1 MHSVTLIAQPRSK
14 TPFAKV
20 GAMKSGKYEPKN
32 SGTFGVM
39 WFTDFGDKF
48 WEACRGVDDTP
59 KLRLR
64 DSGFDEMD
72 WSVSFRFAGFKA
84 RITSVKYKG
93 FFGKPGNSYMEL
105 KIGTQNPND
114 LRVFLQAFVEKF
126 ETPPWIMNNWK
137 KAEAKCGFSKEE
149 IISEWSKGM
158 GREITEEET
167 VVKGWGASLFGSKD
181 KDSKKE
187 EFEIF
192 EDAEGNDVKMVIHGA
207 LEVEGDEYA
216 IMSYAD
222 DVITTEYEIMKI
234 NRDKKGNVT
243 YSGVEDEELYNDLSE
258 AATEHLETKFIFKLI
273 DFNLVTT
280 TNLIFATLVAKAL
293 ISWVTIQIIRK
304 GKKNVNGT

>member
-1 MHSVTLIAQPRSK
+1 MHAYWCQLVHSVTLIAQPRSK

-187 EFEIF
+187 EEFEIF

-258 AATEHLETKFIFKLI
+258 AATEHLETKFIF
-273 DFNLVTT
+273 
-280 TNLIFATLVAKAL
+280 
-293 ISWVTIQIIRK
+293 
-304 GKKNVNGT
+304 

>member
-1 MHSVTLIAQPRSK
+1 MHAYWCQLVHSVTLIAQPRSK

-20 GAMKSGKYEPKN
+20 SAMKTGKYEPRN

-48 WEACRGVDDTP
+48 WEACQGVDDSP

-64 DSGFDEMD
+64 ESGFDEMD

-93 FFGKPGNSYMEL
+93 FFGKPGNAYMEL

-114 LRVFLQAFVEKF
+114 LMVFLQAFVEKF

-137 KAEAKCGFSKEE
+137 KAEAKCGYSKEE

-167 VVKGWGASLFGSKD
+167 KVKGWGASLFGSKSD
-181 KDSKKE
+181 KE
-187 EFEIF
+187 EQEYEVF
-192 EDAEGNDVKMVIHGA
+192 EDADGNDVKMVIHGA
-207 LEVEGDEYA
+207 LEVEDEEYA

-222 DVITTEYEIMKI
+222 DVVTTEYEIMKI

-258 AATEHLETKFIFKLI
+258 AAVEHLETKFIF
-273 DFNLVTT
+273 
-280 TNLIFATLVAKAL
+280 
-293 ISWVTIQIIRK
+293 
-304 GKKNVNGT
+304 

>member
-1 MHSVTLIAQPRSK
+1 MHDYWCQLVHSVTLIAQPRSK

-258 AATEHLETKFIFKLI
+258 AATEHLETKFIF
-273 DFNLVTT
+273 
-280 TNLIFATLVAKAL
+280 
-293 ISWVTIQIIRK
+293 
-304 GKKNVNGT
+304 

>member
-1 MHSVTLIAQPRSK
+1 MHAYWCQLVHSVTLIAQPRSK

-20 GAMKSGKYEPKN
+20 SAMKTGKYEPRN

-48 WEACRGVDDTP
+48 WEACQGVDDSP

-64 DSGFDEMD
+64 ESGFDEMD

-114 LRVFLQAFVEKF
+114 LMVFLQAFVEKF

-137 KAEAKCGFSKEE
+137 KAEAKCGYSKEE

-167 VVKGWGASLFGSKD
+167 KVKGWGASLFGSKSD
-181 KDSKKE
+181 KE
-187 EFEIF
+187 EHEYEVF
-192 EDAEGNDVKMVIHGA
+192 EDADGNDVKMVIHGA
-207 LEVEGDEYA
+207 LEVEDEEYA

-222 DVITTEYEIMKI
+222 DVVTTEYEIMKI

-258 AATEHLETKFIFKLI
+258 AAVEHLETKFIF
-273 DFNLVTT
+273 
-280 TNLIFATLVAKAL
+280 
-293 ISWVTIQIIRK
+293 
-304 GKKNVNGT
+304 

>member
-1 MHSVTLIAQPRSK
+1 MHAYWCQLVHSVTLIAQPRSK

-20 GAMKSGKYEPKN
+20 SAMKTGKYEPRN

-48 WEACRGVDDTP
+48 WEACQGVDDSP

-64 DSGFDEMD
+64 ESGFDEMD

-114 LRVFLQAFVEKF
+114 LMVFLQAFVEKF

-167 VVKGWGASLFGSKD
+167 KVKGWGASLFGSKSD
-181 KDSKKE
+181 KE
-187 EFEIF
+187 ELDYEVF
-192 EDAEGNDVKMVIHGA
+192 EDADGNDVKMVIHGA
-207 LEVEGDEYA
+207 LEVEDEEYA

-222 DVITTEYEIMKI
+222 DVVTTEYEIMKI

-258 AATEHLETKFIFKLI
+258 AAVEHLETKFIF
-273 DFNLVTT
+273 
-280 TNLIFATLVAKAL
+280 
-293 ISWVTIQIIRK
+293 
-304 GKKNVNGT
+304 

>member
-1 MHSVTLIAQPRSK
+1 MHAYWCQLVHSVTLIAQPRSK

-243 YSGVEDEELYNDLSE
+243 YSGVEDEELYSDLSE
-258 AATEHLETKFIFKLI
+258 AATEHLETKYIF
-273 DFNLVTT
+273 
-280 TNLIFATLVAKAL
+280 
-293 ISWVTIQIIRK
+293 
-304 GKKNVNGT
+304 

>member
-149 IISEWSKGM
+149 IISEWSKSM

-167 VVKGWGASLFGSKD
+167 VAKGWGASLFGSKNN
-181 KDSKKE
+181 DSKKEE

-258 AATEHLETKFIFKLI
+258 AATEHLETKFIF
-273 DFNLVTT
+273 
-280 TNLIFATLVAKAL
+280 
-293 ISWVTIQIIRK
+293 
-304 GKKNVNGT
+304 

>member
-20 GAMKSGKYEPKN
+20 GAMKSGKYEAKN

-48 WEACRGVDDTP
+48 WEACRGVDDAP

-167 VVKGWGASLFGSKD
+167 VAKGWGASLFGSKN
-181 KDSKKE
+181 KDSKKEE

-207 LEVEGDEYA
+207 LEVEDDEYA

-258 AATEHLETKFIFKLI
+258 AATEHLETKFIF
-273 DFNLVTT
+273 
-280 TNLIFATLVAKAL
+280 
-293 ISWVTIQIIRK
+293 
-304 GKKNVNGT
+304 

>member
-1 MHSVTLIAQPRSK
+1 MHAYWCQLVHSVTLIAQPRSK

-20 GAMKSGKYEPKN
+20 SAMKTGKYEPRN

-48 WEACRGVDDTP
+48 WEACQGVDDSP

-64 DSGFDEMD
+64 ESGFDEMD

-114 LRVFLQAFVEKF
+114 LMVFLQAFVEKF

-149 IISEWSKGM
+149 IITEWSKGM

-167 VVKGWGASLFGSKD
+167 KVKGWGASLFGSKSD
-181 KDSKKE
+181 KE
-187 EFEIF
+187 EQEYEVF
-192 EDAEGNDVKMVIHGA
+192 EDADGNDVKMVIHGA
-207 LEVEGDEYA
+207 LEVEDEEYA

-222 DVITTEYEIMKI
+222 DVVTTEYEIMKI

-258 AATEHLETKFIFKLI
+258 AAVEHLETKFIF
-273 DFNLVTT
+273 
-280 TNLIFATLVAKAL
+280 
-293 ISWVTIQIIRK
+293 
-304 GKKNVNGT
+304 

>member
-1 MHSVTLIAQPRSK
+1 MHAYWCQLVHSVTLIAQPRSK

-20 GAMKSGKYEPKN
+20 SAMKTGKYEPRN

-48 WEACRGVDDTP
+48 WEACQGVDDSP

-64 DSGFDEMD
+64 ESGFDEMD

-114 LRVFLQAFVEKF
+114 LMVFLQAFVEKF

-167 VVKGWGASLFGSKD
+167 KMKGWGASLFGSKSD
-181 KDSKKE
+181 KE
-187 EFEIF
+187 EQEYEVF
-192 EDAEGNDVKMVIHGA
+192 EDADGNDVKMVIHGA
-207 LEVEGDEYA
+207 LEVEDEEYA

-222 DVITTEYEIMKI
+222 DVVTTEYEIMKI

-258 AATEHLETKFIFKLI
+258 AAVEHLETKFIF
-273 DFNLVTT
+273 
-280 TNLIFATLVAKAL
+280 
-293 ISWVTIQIIRK
+293 
-304 GKKNVNGT
+304 